1 MHITLLDFLR
11 HNEKKRGK
19 QMNNRDG
26 EKKKKKKKH
35 ARTRP
40 ASLEIYERSTWRN
53 ICSIWAIRT
62 GI

>member
-1 MHITLLDFLR
+1 
-11 HNEKKRGK
+11 
-19 QMNNRDG
+19 MNNQDG

-40 ASLEIYERSTWRN
+40 ASLEIHERSTWRN